1 MSRYL
6 LSFMAKDS
14 TDEARFFAF
23 DDEATKMIQKD
34 CQALINPLYAK
45 DALPQALQNIL
56 NKKFILSVDLTNESC
71 KSVKKRQYQVKTI
84 LERPAKHGSTQAIS
98 TSHYDP
104 TQGTSSTPVIESPH
118 RSSELLLIESTTQ
131 SVSNFYVS

>member
-1 MSRYL
+1 M
-6 LSFMAKDS
+6 
-14 TDEARFFAF
+14 
-23 DDEATKMIQKD
+23 QKD
-34 CQALINPLYAK
+34 T
-45 DALPQALQNIL
+45 LPQALQNIL

-71 KSVKKRQYQVKTI
+71 KSVKKRQYQVKAI

-131 SVSNFYVS
+131 SVSNFYIS

>member
-1 MSRYL
+1 MYYFQQKKASPLYNMSRYL

-45 DALPQALQNIL
+45 GYIT
-56 NKKFILSVDLTNESC
+56 SGTTE
-71 KSVKKRQYQVKTI
+71 
-84 LERPAKHGSTQAIS
+84 HTQQEI
-98 TSHYDP
+98 Y
-104 TQGTSSTPVIESPH
+104 
-118 RSSELLLIESTTQ
+118 LIG
-131 SVSNFYVS
+131 